1 MNRYASLLLIFSLA
15 FGPVFAASSDILLD
29 TFPVSRV
36 NNNAALQNGAKLY
49 FNYCLGCHGI
59 SQVRY
64 SRLKDL
70 GLTESQIKENY
81 TSVFLSQ
88 ITNYPYT
95 IMLLTKE
102 LLSLKMVHRK

>member
-1 MNRYASLLLIFSLA
+1 MNRHASLLLIFSLA
-15 FGPVFAASSDILLD
+15 VGQVFAASSDIPLD

-70 GLTESQIKENY
+70 GLTESQIKENFFQN
-81 TSVFLSQ
+81 S
-88 ITNYPYT
+88 
-95 IMLLTKE
+95 
-102 LLSLKMVHRK
+102 SLANFSCNNSFPDES

>member
-1 MNRYASLLLIFSLA
+1 MNRHVSLLLIFSLVV
-15 FGPVFAASSDILLD
+15 GQVFAASSDISLD

-70 GLTESQIKENY
+70 GLTETQIKENFFQN
-81 TSVFLSQ
+81 S
-88 ITNYPYT
+88 
-95 IMLLTKE
+95 
-102 LLSLKMVHRK
+102 SLAN

>member
-1 MNRYASLLLIFSLA
+1 MIRHVSFLIFSFLV
-15 FGPVFAASSDILLD
+15 FGQVFAASSDIALD

-70 GLTESQIKENY
+70 GLTETQIKENFFKI
-81 TSVFLSQ
+81 VVWLIQ
-88 ITNYPYT
+88 
-95 IMLLTKE
+95 LQQ
-102 LLSLKMVHRK
+102 

>member
-1 MNRYASLLLIFSLA
+1 MNRYVSSLLVFSLA
-15 FGPVFAASSDILLD
+15 IGQVFAASSDISLD

-64 SRLKDL
+64 SRLNGFGID
-70 GLTESQIKENY
+70 
-81 TSVFLSQ
+81 
-88 ITNYPYT
+88 
-95 IMLLTKE
+95 
-102 LLSLKMVHRK
+102 

>member
-1 MNRYASLLLIFSLA
+1 MIRYASFLIFSFLVV
-15 FGPVFAASSDILLD
+15 GHVSAASSDITLD

-70 GLTESQIKENY
+70 GLTETQIKD
-81 TSVFLSQ
+81 SCA
-88 ITNYPYT
+88 
-95 IMLLTKE
+95 
-102 LLSLKMVHRK
+102 